1 LFRDFF
7 NGLLS
12 GKLPKEWQDFETFG
26 KAVGDPPNGS
36 ARLARYDLTKPHG
49 PENTFWMTN
58 KFAPQVLQIRQKLSK
73 QSILQ
78 NKVLG
83 TIRTAKTKDE
93 KKRYIIAAR
102 KAGFTYRL
110 IGIAAGLTHQR
121 IQQIITKSL
130 E

>member
-1 LFRDFF
+1 MI
-7 NGLLS
+7 LS
-12 GKLPKEWQDFETFG
+12 GKLPKEWQDFATFR

-36 ARLARYDLTKPHG
+36 ARLARYYIAMPHG
-49 PENTFWMTN
+49 PGNTFWMSN

-78 NKVLG
+78 HKVLRK
-83 TIRTAKTKDE
+83 IRTAKTKDE
-93 KKRYIIAAR
+93 KKRCIIAAR

-121 IQQIITKSL
+121 VQQIIVKSM